1 MRGSIETI
9 LEKPKSIWVDNFKKW
24 YNTYYMIGYL
34 KGNILKVADKFII
47 LNVGNVGYKIF
58 CISLNLKSGQEKEFL
73 IHTVVRE
80 DALELFGFPDET
92 SLGLFEKLI
101 NISGIG
107 PRSALGIVNAGT
119 IDSLTEAINKGDL
132 GYLTAV
138 SGIGK
143 KTAEKIILEL
153 RGQISDILEKGAGEN
168 EVVQAL
174 KAMGYSEREAR
185 ASAQKA
191 KGDTVNEKIKSALKN
206 AGK

>member
-1 MRGSIETI
+1 
-9 LEKPKSIWVDNFKKW
+9 
-24 YNTYYMIGYL
+24 MIGHL
-34 KGNILKVADKFII
+34 TGKVIYQNEKNII
-47 LNVGNVGYKIF
+47 LDVNGVGYKVYANTQKLTVGSNVAIH
-58 CISLNLKSGQEKEFL
+58 

-80 DALELFGFPDET
+80 DALELFGFTDVA
-92 SLGLFEKLI
+92 SLKLFEKLI

-107 PRSALGIVNAGT
+107 PRSALAIVNVGT
-119 IDSLTEAINKGDL
+119 IESLSEAINKGDL

-153 RGQISDILEKGAGEN
+153 RGQVSDLTLSDSNN

-174 KAMGYSEREAR
+174 KAMGYSERD
-185 ASAQKA
+185 AQNAA
-191 KGDTVNEKIKSALKN
+191 KHATGETVNEKIKSALKN